1 MAMLILSIYSVC
13 SIQSS
18 NAQTANWERYDDNR
32 FSFSYPPEWNINGTR
47 HYDNGVTETIL
58 TNPNSSRM
66 KVSLVYNP
74 KDSSLNSQGGRP
86 VTLTN
91 VLKVIED
98 QIAVDYINFSS
109 TGKFPHRYSIQNHPS
124 ISDVVDYEKVKGRS
138 GKMLLLYSKV
148 SDTDTLQ
155 FTYAE
160 SKRSFYK
167 QLPIVSTVI
176 KSVIIK

>member
-1 MAMLILSIYSVC
+1 MIFDFFGRTSNSHYTC
-13 SIQSS
+13 IQ
-18 NAQTANWERYDDNR
+18 
-32 FSFSYPPEWNINGTR
+32 
-47 HYDNGVTETIL
+47 
-58 TNPNSSRM
+58 
-66 KVSLVYNP
+66 
-74 KDSSLNSQGGRP
+74 RP

-124 ISDVVDYEKVKGRS
+124 VSDVVDYEKVKGRS

-176 KSVIIK
+176 KSVIIKWSTYFIAGLVNHLYNLLCIRVAVKVLGFPYCWTFFVIAEPTCP